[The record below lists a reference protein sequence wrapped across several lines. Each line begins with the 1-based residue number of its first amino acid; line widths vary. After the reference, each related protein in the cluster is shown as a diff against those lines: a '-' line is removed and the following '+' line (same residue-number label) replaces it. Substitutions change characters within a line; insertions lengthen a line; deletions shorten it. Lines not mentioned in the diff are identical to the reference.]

1 MSTVLLEGMR
11 FYACHGCFKE
21 ENIIGNAFEV
31 DLKVELDSSLV
42 EKSDNVEDTVSYA
55 ELYTIVKQEMAV
67 SSKTIENVA
76 ARILNRV
83 KKEFPQITDVSV
95 KVSKLHPAVGGEV
108 ERASIVL

>member
-42 EKSDNVEDTVSYA
+42 EKSDNVEAIAQLSGNIVQNLLA
-55 ELYTIVKQEMAV
+55 FHFNELVFERRAAAV
-67 SSKTIENVA
+67 DNHDDHC
-76 ARILNRV
+76 L
-83 KKEFPQITDVSV
+83 
-95 KVSKLHPAVGGEV
+95 
-108 ERASIVL
+108 